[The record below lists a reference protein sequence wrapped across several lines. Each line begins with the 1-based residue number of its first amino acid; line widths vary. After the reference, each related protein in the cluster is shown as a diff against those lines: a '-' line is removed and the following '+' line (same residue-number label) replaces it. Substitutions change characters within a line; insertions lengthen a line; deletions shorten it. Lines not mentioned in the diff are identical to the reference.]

1 MRFASWPFLLLGFL
15 LPLLLWLRLRRRGAQ
30 PSLLFSS
37 LASLR
42 ALKSPVAK
50 VKDLPLFLLVVAN
63 AMVIIALARPQFGFS
78 KEEIKTEGIDI
89 VLVLDTSGSMKA
101 VDFKPRNR
109 LHVAKKV
116 AEEFIQGRKDDRIG
130 LVVFAAKAFTQC
142 PLTLEYGVLLGL
154 LRKVDFG
161 MIEDGTAIGMAIGAA
176 VNRLR
181 ESEAKSKVVVLLTDG
196 RNNRG
201 EIDPLTAAGLAK
213 AVGVK
218 VYTIGAG
225 KKGKADYPIEN
236 GVFGTRFVKMAVD
249 IDDETLRK
257 VAETTGGRYFR
268 ATDARKLE
276 EIYNEISNMEKAII
290 ETKVYRQYSE
300 KFVPFLV
307 GALVL
312 IVLGMSLG
320 STRFRQLP

>member
-1 MRFASWPFLLLGFL
+1 MRFASWPFLFLGLL
-15 LPLLLWLRLRRRGAQ
+15 LPLLLWLRLRGHRIQ
-30 PSLLFSS
+30 PSMTFSS
-37 LASLR
+37 LPSHR
-42 ALKSPVAK
+42 GLKSTVAK
-50 VKDLPLFLLVVAN
+50 MRDLPLFLLVVAQ
-63 AMVIIALARPQFGFS
+63 AMIIVALARPQFGFS

-101 VDFKPRNR
+101 VDFQPKNR

-116 AEEFIQGRKDDRIG
+116 AKEFIQGRKNDRVG

-154 LRKVDFG
+154 LEKVDFG
-161 MIEDGTAIGMAIGAA
+161 IIEDGTAIGMAIGAA

-181 ESEAKSKVVVLLTDG
+181 ESEAKSKVIILLTDG

-213 AVGVK
+213 AMDVK
-218 VYTIGAG
+218 IYTIGAG
-225 KKGKADYPIEN
+225 KKGQADYPVED

-257 VAETTGGRYFR
+257 VAETTGGKYFR
-268 ATDARKLE
+268 ATDARKLK
-276 EIYNEISNMEKAII
+276 EIYSEISRMEKAVI
-290 ETKVYRQYSE
+290 ETKVYKQYSE
-300 KFVPFLV
+300 KFIPFLA
-307 GALVL
+307 GGLVL